1 METVIVEVKSYRV
14 VYSEEKSDELLGWG
28 GVGWCAIWDDFMEEV
43 VLKQS
48 LEVWIDL
55 Q

>member
-14 VYSEEKSDELLGWG
+14 VYSEEKSNELFGWG
-28 GVGWCAIWDDFMEEV
+28 WWWCAIWDDFMEEV
-43 VLKQS
+43 VLKQN

>member
-1 METVIVEVKSYRV
+1 MEAVIVEVKSYRV
-14 VYSEEKSDELLGWG
+14 VYCEEKSDELL